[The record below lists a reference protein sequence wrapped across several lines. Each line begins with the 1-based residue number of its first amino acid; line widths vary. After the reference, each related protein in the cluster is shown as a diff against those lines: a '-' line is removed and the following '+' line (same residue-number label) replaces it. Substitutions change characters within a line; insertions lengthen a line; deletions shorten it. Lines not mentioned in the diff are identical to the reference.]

1 MEGKHDHY
9 SHSSHVSQ
17 VLKTLNLKDE
27 TIAAACKKIDDDQKK
42 MKDAADMH
50 DDQSINGH
58 GCQPKSFS
66 RDEFIKHVS
75 PILVSNISTLE
86 AEVSRVNV

>member
-1 MEGKHDHY
+1 
-9 SHSSHVSQ
+9 
-17 VLKTLNLKDE
+17 
-27 TIAAACKKIDDDQKK
+27 
-42 MKDAADMH
+42 MH